1 MKRSLHEGNAMP
13 RKLQPFTAAGAREIT
28 GRPLVDVPERP
39 ALLTPPAAEK
49 FSTVARYLTSLG
61 ALTDGEVD
69 LVVQYAAASGRFV
82 QAEEAMAAAD
92 GLHYRVLNDRTG
104 QPASAVASPAQ
115 MQSAKAVDQMRRLA
129 SSLGLTPTDRAKLPA
144 LREPG
149 PPDEMELL
157 LARHEAE
164 RARAAG

>member
-1 MKRSLHEGNAMP
+1 MP

-28 GRPLVDVPERP
+28 GRPLVEVPEPP
-39 ALLTPPAAEK
+39 AWLTPVGRQK
-49 FSTVARYLTSLG
+49 FVEVAGYLTSIG

-69 LVVQYAAASGRFV
+69 LVVQYAAAWGRFV
-82 QAEEAMAAAD
+82 QAEQSMAAAD

-164 RARAAG
+164 RAARAKAPG

>member
-1 MKRSLHEGNAMP
+1 MKVSLHGGNAMP

-28 GRPLVDVPERP
+28 GRPLVEVPEPP
-39 ALLTPPAAEK
+39 AWLTPPAAEK
-49 FSTVARYLTSLG
+49 FSAVARYLTTLG

-69 LVVQYAAASGRFV
+69 LVVQYAAAWGRFV

-164 RARAAG
+164 RAR